1 MIVPM
6 KKVTLVVL
14 DRERE
19 DALTALRKTGVVHIE
34 CNNPQSEILD
44 TLSEDLV
51 RTAQVLALL
60 DEYAKGKP
68 VATDVSAKSGAN
80 RDARTIIDRVLQLQ
94 EEKKDA
100 QETLVRIGRELDRL
114 RSWGD
119 MDPADFDFFAE
130 RGLYFFPFE
139 MSVEDYL
146 AIPNSVHS
154 IIVNRDKKN
163 IRTLIWGE
171 DDLLHEGMPPGAI
184 ETILPERSTVALRAE
199 LTQAEERIPA
209 INRELA
215 ELAQHIPVI
224 IEYQKK
230 LNFEKEFEAVRA
242 GMEAVPVAEDREHPA
257 DLATVCGYLP
267 EEKTAVIT
275 KAASKN
281 GWACLIA
288 DPEIT
293 DEVPTQLKNNRFVNL
308 ITPLMDF
315 LGTVPGYREVDIS
328 LWFLLFFGIF
338 FAMIFGDAGYGA
350 VLGVI
355 AFGGILSARK
365 KGASPQPALY
375 MLVYLAL
382 MTMAW
387 GTITCSW
394 FGIPVEHL
402 PETLKA
408 AALPAFSNANPRAA
422 NNIKVFCFTLGLIQ
436 ISIAHLIGVIRYR
449 TSLKALG
456 EVGSLMMTVGMYFVV
471 LNLVVSAEQ
480 YPLSDTILA
489 MIGAGFLLN
498 FVFINFEGA
507 IGKGILESL
516 KNIITMC
523 LGVVNMFGDIMSYI
537 RLWAVGLAGAA
548 ISATVNE
555 MAGPFLGG
563 FIIFAGIILLVFGH
577 GLNYV
582 MNALSVIVHG
592 VRLNTLEFSN
602 HLGLTWSGFKYE
614 PFSETGNK

>member
-14 DRERE
+14 DRERQE
-19 DALTALRKTGVVHIE
+19 ALKALRKTGVLHIE
-34 CNNPQSEILD
+34 KQEGHSD
-44 TLSEDLV
+44 TLEELTESLV
-51 RTAQVLALL
+51 SAEKVLAVLE
-60 DEYAKGKP
+60 EYDDKKAQKILNN
-68 VATDVSAKSGAN
+68 SGSSEQAFS
-80 RDARTIIDRVLQLQ
+80 IVERVLQLQ
-94 EEKKDA
+94 DERKEA
-100 QETLVRIGRELDRL
+100 YETMARVGRELDRL
-114 RSWGD
+114 EIWGD
-119 MDPADFDFFAE
+119 VNPSDFDYFAE
-130 RGLYFFPFE
+130 KGLYFFPFE
-139 MSVEDYL
+139 MSVEDYTSL
-146 AIPNSVHS
+146 PDSVHS

-163 IRTLIWGE
+163 IRCLIWGE
-171 DDLLHEGMPPGAI
+171 DDLLHADMPQGALEVVMPEKPTI
-184 ETILPERSTVALRAE
+184 ELKTELERATKRVPEIDAE
-199 LTQAEERIPA
+199 FK
-209 INRELA
+209 ELSA
-215 ELAQHIPVI
+215 HIPEI
-224 IEYQKK
+224 THYINELQS
-230 LNFEKEFEAVRA
+230 EKEFETVRA
-242 GMEAVPVAEDREHPA
+242 GMEAVAMAENESHPA
-257 DLATVCGYLP
+257 DLAALCGYLP
-267 EEKTAVIT
+267 AEKAPVISR
-275 KAASKN
+275 AAAKN
-281 GWACLIA
+281 GWACLIK
-288 DPEIT
+288 DPDET
-293 DEVPTQLKNNRFVNL
+293 DEVPTELKNNRFVNL
-308 ITPLMDF
+308 IKPLMDF

-350 VLGVI
+350 TL
-355 AFGGILSARK
+355 AGISIWGIFSAKRK
-365 KGASPQPALY
+365 GKTPPPALN
-375 MLVYLAL
+375 MMVYLAL

-402 PETLKA
+402 PEFFRSI
-408 AALPAFSNANPRAA
+408 ALPAFSNENQASAD
-422 NNIKVFCFTLGLIQ
+422 NIKVFCFTLGLVQ
-436 ISIAHLIGVIRYR
+436 ISVAHLIGIIRNR
-449 TSLKALG
+449 KSLKALG
-456 EVGSLMMTVGMYFVV
+456 EIGSLMMTIGMYFVV
-471 LNLVVSAEQ
+471 LNLVVSAEN
-480 YPLSDTILA
+480 YPLSDIILG

-563 FIIFAGIILLVFGH
+563 FIIFAGILLLVFGH

>member
-19 DALTALRKTGVVHIE
+19 DALKALRKTGVLHIE
-34 CNNPQSEILD
+34 KQEAQSE
-44 TLSEDLV
+44 TLEKLTSTLADAEQAL
-51 RTAQVLALL
+51 AVLG
-60 DEYAKGKP
+60 EYAGKN
-68 VATDVSAKSGAN
+68 TGKSSSHSGDTNNASE
-80 RDARTIIDRVLQLQ
+80 IVEQVLQLR
-94 EEKKDA
+94 EERKEA
-100 QETLVRIGRELDRL
+100 YEIMARTGRELDRFAL
-114 RSWGD
+114 WGD
-119 MDPADFDFFAE
+119 IDPTDFDYFAE
-130 RGLYFFPFE
+130 KGIYFFPFE
-139 MSVEDYL
+139 MSVDDYT
-146 AIPNSVHS
+146 AIPESVRS

-163 IRTLIWGE
+163 IRCLIWGD
-171 DDLLHEGMPPGAI
+171 DDLLHADMPQGAREI
-184 ETILPERSTVALRAE
+184 VLPEKSTVELRSDLETAQARIPKIDAE
-199 LTQAEERIPA
+199 LTT
-209 INRELA
+209 LA
-215 ELAQHIPVI
+215 ASIPVVAAYI
-224 IEYQKK
+224 DALRY
-230 LNFEKEFEAVRA
+230 EKEFETVRA
-242 GMEAVPVAEDREHPA
+242 GMEAVAVTENGNHPA
-257 DLATVCGYLP
+257 DLAALCGYLP
-267 EEKTAVIT
+267 TEKAPAIS
-275 KAASKN
+275 KAAAKN
-281 GWACLIA
+281 GWACLIT
-288 DPEIT
+288 DPD
-293 DEVPTQLKNNRFVNL
+293 DEDAVPTELKNNRFVNL
-308 ITPLMDF
+308 IKPLMDF

-350 VLGVI
+350 IL
-355 AFGGILSARK
+355 AGISLWGIFSARG
-365 KGASPQPALY
+365 KGTTPPPALS
-375 MLVYLAL
+375 MMVYLAL

-387 GTITCSW
+387 GTITCTW

-402 PETLKA
+402 PDFFKTI
-408 AALPAFSNANPRAA
+408 ALPAFSNENPTAPD
-422 NNIKVFCFTLGLIQ
+422 NIKVFCFTLGLVQ
-436 ISIAHLIGVIRYR
+436 ISVAHLIGIVRNR

-456 EVGSLMMTVGMYFVV
+456 ELGSLMMTVGMYFVV
-471 LNLVVSAEQ
+471 LNLVVSAEK
-480 YPLSDTILA
+480 YPLSDIILGS
-489 MIGAGFLLN
+489 IGVGFLLN
-498 FVFINFEGA
+498 FIFINFEGA

-563 FIIFAGIILLVFGH
+563 FIIFSGVLLLVFGH

>member
-19 DALTALRKTGVVHIE
+19 EALKALRKTGVLHIE
-34 CNNPQSEILD
+34 KQEAQSE
-44 TLSEDLV
+44 TLEKLTGTLADAEQALAVLGEYEDKKRNKSFNNFDSSEK
-51 RTAQVLALL
+51 AL
-60 DEYAKGKP
+60 P
-68 VATDVSAKSGAN
+68 VVE
-80 RDARTIIDRVLQLQ
+80 RVLQLR
-94 EEKKDA
+94 EERKEA
-100 QETLVRIGRELDRL
+100 YEIMARTGRELDRFAL
-114 RSWGD
+114 WGD
-119 MDPADFDFFAE
+119 IDPADFDYFAE
-130 RGLYFFPFE
+130 KGIYFFPFE
-139 MSVEDYL
+139 MSVDDYT
-146 AIPNSVHS
+146 AIPESVRS

-163 IRTLIWGE
+163 IRCLIWGE
-171 DDLLHEGMPPGAI
+171 DDLLHTDMPLGAREI
-184 ETILPERSTVALRAE
+184 VLPEKSTVELRSDLETAQARIPEIDAE
-199 LTQAEERIPA
+199 LTT
-209 INRELA
+209 LA
-215 ELAQHIPVI
+215 ASIPVVAAYI
-224 IEYQKK
+224 DALRY
-230 LNFEKEFEAVRA
+230 EKEFETVRA
-242 GMEAVPVAEDREHPA
+242 GMEAVAVTENGNHPA
-257 DLATVCGYLP
+257 DLAALCGYLP
-267 EEKTAVIT
+267 TEKAPAIS
-275 KAASKN
+275 KAAAKN
-281 GWACLIA
+281 GWACLIT
-288 DPEIT
+288 DPD
-293 DEVPTQLKNNRFVNL
+293 DEDAVPTELKNNRFVNL
-308 ITPLMDF
+308 IKPLMDF

-350 VLGVI
+350 IL
-355 AFGGILSARK
+355 AGISLWGIFSARG
-365 KGASPQPALY
+365 KGKTPPPALS
-375 MLVYLAL
+375 MMVYLAL

-387 GTITCSW
+387 GTITCTW

-402 PETLKA
+402 PDFFKTI
-408 AALPAFSNANPRAA
+408 ALPAFSNENPTAPD
-422 NNIKVFCFTLGLIQ
+422 NIKVFCFTLGLVQ
-436 ISIAHLIGVIRYR
+436 ISVAHLIGIVRNR

-456 EVGSLMMTVGMYFVV
+456 ELGSLMMTVGMYFVV
-471 LNLVVSAEQ
+471 LNLVVSAEK
-480 YPLSDTILA
+480 YPLSDIILGS
-489 MIGAGFLLN
+489 IGAGFLLN
-498 FVFINFEGA
+498 FIFINFEGA

-563 FIIFAGIILLVFGH
+563 FIIFAGVLLLVFGH

>member
-19 DALTALRKTGVVHIE
+19 DALKALRKTGVLHIE
-34 CNNPQSEILD
+34 KQEAQSE
-44 TLSEDLV
+44 TLEKLTSTLADAEQAL
-51 RTAQVLALL
+51 AVLG
-60 DEYAKGKP
+60 EYAGKN
-68 VATDVSAKSGAN
+68 TGKSSSHSGDTNNASE
-80 RDARTIIDRVLQLQ
+80 IVEQVLQLR
-94 EEKKDA
+94 EERKEA
-100 QETLVRIGRELDRL
+100 YEIMARTGRELDRFAL
-114 RSWGD
+114 WGD
-119 MDPADFDFFAE
+119 IDPTDFDYFAE
-130 RGLYFFPFE
+130 KGIYFFPFE
-139 MSVEDYL
+139 MSVDDYT
-146 AIPNSVHS
+146 AIPESVRS

-163 IRTLIWGE
+163 IRCLIWGD
-171 DDLLHEGMPPGAI
+171 DDLLHADMPQGAREI
-184 ETILPERSTVALRAE
+184 VLPEKSTVELRSDFETAQARIPKIDAE
-199 LTQAEERIPA
+199 LTT
-209 INRELA
+209 LA
-215 ELAQHIPVI
+215 ASIPVVAAYI
-224 IEYQKK
+224 DALRY
-230 LNFEKEFEAVRA
+230 EKEFETVRA
-242 GMEAVPVAEDREHPA
+242 GMEAVAVTENGNHPA
-257 DLATVCGYLP
+257 DLAALCGYLP
-267 EEKTAVIT
+267 TEKAPAIS
-275 KAASKN
+275 KAAAKN
-281 GWACLIA
+281 GWACLIT
-288 DPEIT
+288 DPD
-293 DEVPTQLKNNRFVNL
+293 DEDAVPTELKNNRFVNL
-308 ITPLMDF
+308 IKPLMDF

-350 VLGVI
+350 IL
-355 AFGGILSARK
+355 AGISLWGIFSARG
-365 KGASPQPALY
+365 KGTTPPPALS
-375 MLVYLAL
+375 MMVYLAL

-387 GTITCSW
+387 GTITCTW

-402 PETLKA
+402 PDFFKTI
-408 AALPAFSNANPRAA
+408 ALPAFSNENPTAPD
-422 NNIKVFCFTLGLIQ
+422 NIKVFCFTLGLVQ
-436 ISIAHLIGVIRYR
+436 ISVAHLIGIVRNR

-456 EVGSLMMTVGMYFVV
+456 ELGSLMMTVGMYFVV
-471 LNLVVSAEQ
+471 LNLVVSAEK
-480 YPLSDTILA
+480 YPLSDIILGS
-489 MIGAGFLLN
+489 IGAGFLLN
-498 FVFINFEGA
+498 FIFINFEGA

-563 FIIFAGIILLVFGH
+563 FIIFAGVLLLVFGH

>member
-19 DALTALRKTGVVHIE
+19 DALKALRKTGVLHIE
-34 CNNPQSEILD
+34 KQEAQSE
-44 TLSEDLV
+44 TLEKLTGTLADAEQAL
-51 RTAQVLALL
+51 AVLG
-60 DEYAKGKP
+60 EYAGKN
-68 VATDVSAKSGAN
+68 TGKSSSHSGDTNNASE
-80 RDARTIIDRVLQLQ
+80 IVEQVLQLR
-94 EEKKDA
+94 EERKEA
-100 QETLVRIGRELDRL
+100 YEIMARTGRELDRFAL
-114 RSWGD
+114 WGD
-119 MDPADFDFFAE
+119 IDPTDFDYFAE
-130 RGLYFFPFE
+130 KGIYFFPFE
-139 MSVEDYL
+139 MSVDDYT
-146 AIPNSVHS
+146 AIPESVRS

-163 IRTLIWGE
+163 IRCLIWGE
-171 DDLLHEGMPPGAI
+171 DDLLHAGMPPGAREI
-184 ETILPERSTVALRAE
+184 VLPEKSTVELRSDFETAQARIPKIDAE
-199 LTQAEERIPA
+199 LTT
-209 INRELA
+209 LA
-215 ELAQHIPVI
+215 ASIPVVAAYI
-224 IEYQKK
+224 DALRY
-230 LNFEKEFEAVRA
+230 EKEFETVRA
-242 GMEAVPVAEDREHPA
+242 GMEAVAVTENGNHPA
-257 DLATVCGYLP
+257 DLAALCGYLP
-267 EEKTAVIT
+267 TEKAPAIS
-275 KAASKN
+275 KAAAKN
-281 GWACLIA
+281 GWACLIT
-288 DPEIT
+288 DPD
-293 DEVPTQLKNNRFVNL
+293 DEDAVPTELKNNRFVNL
-308 ITPLMDF
+308 IKPLMDF

-350 VLGVI
+350 IL
-355 AFGGILSARK
+355 AGISLWGIFSARG
-365 KGASPQPALY
+365 KGTTPPPALS
-375 MLVYLAL
+375 MMVYLAL

-387 GTITCSW
+387 GTITCTW

-402 PETLKA
+402 PDFFKTI
-408 AALPAFSNANPRAA
+408 ALPAFSNENPTAPD
-422 NNIKVFCFTLGLIQ
+422 NIKVFCFTLGLVQ
-436 ISIAHLIGVIRYR
+436 ISVAHLIGIVRNR

-456 EVGSLMMTVGMYFVV
+456 ELGSLMMTVGMYFVV
-471 LNLVVSAEQ
+471 LNLVVSAEK
-480 YPLSDTILA
+480 YPLSDIILGS
-489 MIGAGFLLN
+489 IGAGFLLN
-498 FVFINFEGA
+498 FIFINFEGA

-563 FIIFAGIILLVFGH
+563 FIIFAGVLLLVFGH

>member
-19 DALTALRKTGVVHIE
+19 DALKALRKTGVLHIE
-34 CNNPQSEILD
+34 KQEAQSE
-44 TLSEDLV
+44 TLEKLTSTLADAEQAL
-51 RTAQVLALL
+51 AVLG
-60 DEYAKGKP
+60 EYAGKN
-68 VATDVSAKSGAN
+68 TGKSSSHSGDTNNASE
-80 RDARTIIDRVLQLQ
+80 IVEQVLQLR
-94 EEKKDA
+94 EERKEA
-100 QETLVRIGRELDRL
+100 YEIMARTGRELDRFAL
-114 RSWGD
+114 WGD
-119 MDPADFDFFAE
+119 IDPTDFDYFAE
-130 RGLYFFPFE
+130 KGIYFFPFE
-139 MSVEDYL
+139 MSVDDYT
-146 AIPNSVHS
+146 AIPESVRS

-163 IRTLIWGE
+163 IRCLIWGE
-171 DDLLHEGMPPGAI
+171 DDLLHAGMPPGAREI
-184 ETILPERSTVALRAE
+184 VLPEKSTVELRSDFETAQARIPKIDAE
-199 LTQAEERIPA
+199 LTT
-209 INRELA
+209 LA
-215 ELAQHIPVI
+215 ASIPVVAAYI
-224 IEYQKK
+224 DALRY
-230 LNFEKEFEAVRA
+230 EKEFETVRA
-242 GMEAVPVAEDREHPA
+242 GMEAVAVTENGNHPA
-257 DLATVCGYLP
+257 DLAALCGYLP
-267 EEKTAVIT
+267 AEKAPVIS
-275 KAASKN
+275 KAAAKN
-281 GWACLIA
+281 GWACLIT
-288 DPEIT
+288 DP
-293 DEVPTQLKNNRFVNL
+293 DEEDAVPTELKNNRFVNL
-308 ITPLMDF
+308 IKPLMDF

-350 VLGVI
+350 IL
-355 AFGGILSARK
+355 AGISVWGIFSARG
-365 KGASPQPALY
+365 KGTTPPPALY
-375 MLVYLAL
+375 MMVYLAL

-387 GTITCSW
+387 GTITCTW
-394 FGIPVEHL
+394 FGIPIEHL
-402 PETLKA
+402 PNFLKSI
-408 AALPAFSNANPRAA
+408 ALPAFSNENPAA
-422 NNIKVFCFTLGLIQ
+422 PDNIKVFCFTLGLVQ
-436 ISIAHLIGVIRYR
+436 ISVAHLIGIVRNR

-456 EVGSLMMTVGMYFVV
+456 ELGSLMMTIGMYFVV
-471 LNLVVSAEQ
+471 LNLVVSAEK
-480 YPLSDTILA
+480 YPLSDIILGS
-489 MIGAGFLLN
+489 IGAGFLLN
-498 FVFINFEGA
+498 FIFINFEGA

-563 FIIFAGIILLVFGH
+563 FIIFAGVLLLVFGH

>member
-19 DALTALRKTGVVHIE
+19 DALKALRKTGVLHIE
-34 CNNPQSEILD
+34 KQEAQSE
-44 TLSEDLV
+44 TLEKLTSTLADAEQAL
-51 RTAQVLALL
+51 AVLG
-60 DEYAKGKP
+60 EYAGKN
-68 VATDVSAKSGAN
+68 TGKSSSHSGDTNNASE
-80 RDARTIIDRVLQLQ
+80 IVEQVLQLR
-94 EEKKDA
+94 EERKEA
-100 QETLVRIGRELDRL
+100 YEIMARTGRELDRFAL
-114 RSWGD
+114 WGD
-119 MDPADFDFFAE
+119 VDPADFDYFADK
-130 RGLYFFPFE
+130 GIYFFPFE
-139 MSVEDYL
+139 MSVDDYT
-146 AIPNSVHS
+146 AIPESVRS

-163 IRTLIWGE
+163 IRCLIWGE
-171 DDLLHEGMPPGAI
+171 DDLLHAGMPPGAREI
-184 ETILPERSTVALRAE
+184 VLPEKSTVELRSDFETARARIPEMDAE
-199 LTQAEERIPA
+199 LTTLAASIPA
-209 INRELA
+209 VVAYIDALR
-215 ELAQHIPVI
+215 
-224 IEYQKK
+224 Y
-230 LNFEKEFEAVRA
+230 EKEFETVRA
-242 GMEAVPVAEDREHPA
+242 GMEAVAIAENGNHPA
-257 DLATVCGYLP
+257 DLAALCGYLP
-267 EEKTAVIT
+267 AEKAPVIS
-275 KAASKN
+275 KAASQN
-281 GWACLIA
+281 GWACLIT
-288 DPEIT
+288 DP
-293 DEVPTQLKNNRFVNL
+293 DEEDAVPTELKNNRFVNL
-308 ITPLMDF
+308 IKPLMDF

-350 VLGVI
+350 IL
-355 AFGGILSARK
+355 AGISVWGIFSARG
-365 KGASPQPALY
+365 KGTTPPPALY
-375 MLVYLAL
+375 MMVYLAL

-387 GTITCSW
+387 GTITCTW
-394 FGIPVEHL
+394 FGIPIEHL
-402 PETLKA
+402 PNFLKSI
-408 AALPAFSNANPRAA
+408 ALPAFSNENPAA
-422 NNIKVFCFTLGLIQ
+422 PDNIKVFCFTLGLVQ
-436 ISIAHLIGVIRYR
+436 ISVAHLIGIVRNR

-456 EVGSLMMTVGMYFVV
+456 ELGSLMMTIGMYFVV
-471 LNLVVSAEQ
+471 LNLVVSAEK
-480 YPLSDTILA
+480 YPLSDIILGS
-489 MIGAGFLLN
+489 IGAGFLLN
-498 FVFINFEGA
+498 FIFINFEGA

-563 FIIFAGIILLVFGH
+563 FIIFAGVLLLVFGH

>member
-19 DALTALRKTGVVHIE
+19 DALKALRKTGVLHIE
-34 CNNPQSEILD
+34 KQEAQSE
-44 TLSEDLV
+44 TLEKLTSTLADAEQAL
-51 RTAQVLALL
+51 AVLG
-60 DEYAKGKP
+60 EYAGKN
-68 VATDVSAKSGAN
+68 TGKSSSHSGDTNNASE
-80 RDARTIIDRVLQLQ
+80 IVEQVLQLR
-94 EEKKDA
+94 EERKEA
-100 QETLVRIGRELDRL
+100 YEIMARTGRELDRFAL
-114 RSWGD
+114 WGD
-119 MDPADFDFFAE
+119 IDPTDFDYFAE
-130 RGLYFFPFE
+130 KGIYFFPFE
-139 MSVEDYL
+139 MSVDDYT
-146 AIPNSVHS
+146 AIPESVRS

-163 IRTLIWGE
+163 IRCLIWGD
-171 DDLLHEGMPPGAI
+171 DDLLHADMPQGAREI
-184 ETILPERSTVALRAE
+184 VLPEKSTVELRSDLETAQARIPKIDAE
-199 LTQAEERIPA
+199 LTT
-209 INRELA
+209 LA
-215 ELAQHIPVI
+215 ASIPVVAAYI
-224 IEYQKK
+224 DALRY
-230 LNFEKEFEAVRA
+230 EKEFETVRA
-242 GMEAVPVAEDREHPA
+242 GMEAVAVTENGNHPA
-257 DLATVCGYLP
+257 DLAALCGYLP
-267 EEKTAVIT
+267 TEKAPAIS
-275 KAASKN
+275 KAAAKN
-281 GWACLIA
+281 GWACLIT
-288 DPEIT
+288 DPD
-293 DEVPTQLKNNRFVNL
+293 DEDAVPTELKNNRFVNL
-308 ITPLMDF
+308 IKPLMDF

-350 VLGVI
+350 IL
-355 AFGGILSARK
+355 AGISLWGIFSARR
-365 KGASPQPALY
+365 KGTTPPPALY
-375 MLVYLAL
+375 MMVYLAL

-387 GTITCSW
+387 GTITCTW

-402 PETLKA
+402 PDFFKTI
-408 AALPAFSNANPRAA
+408 ALPAFSNENPTAPD
-422 NNIKVFCFTLGLIQ
+422 NIKVFCFTLGLVQ
-436 ISIAHLIGVIRYR
+436 ISVAHLIGIVRNR

-456 EVGSLMMTVGMYFVV
+456 ELGSLMMTVGMYFVV
-471 LNLVVSAEQ
+471 LNLVVSAEK
-480 YPLSDTILA
+480 YPLSDIILGS
-489 MIGAGFLLN
+489 IGAGFLLN
-498 FVFINFEGA
+498 FIFINFEGA

-563 FIIFAGIILLVFGH
+563 FIIFAGVLLLVFGH

>member
-19 DALTALRKTGVVHIE
+19 DALKALRKTGVLHIE
-34 CNNPQSEILD
+34 KQEAQSE
-44 TLSEDLV
+44 TLEKLTGTLADAEQAL
-51 RTAQVLALL
+51 AVLG
-60 DEYAKGKP
+60 EYAGKN
-68 VATDVSAKSGAN
+68 TGKSSSHSGDTNNASE
-80 RDARTIIDRVLQLQ
+80 IVEQVLQLR
-94 EEKKDA
+94 EERKEA
-100 QETLVRIGRELDRL
+100 YEIMARTGRELDRFAL
-114 RSWGD
+114 WGD
-119 MDPADFDFFAE
+119 IDPTDFDYFAE
-130 RGLYFFPFE
+130 KGIYFFPFE
-139 MSVEDYL
+139 MSVDDYT
-146 AIPNSVHS
+146 AIPESVRS

-163 IRTLIWGE
+163 IRCLIWGE
-171 DDLLHEGMPPGAI
+171 DDLLHAGMPPGAREI
-184 ETILPERSTVALRAE
+184 VLPEKSTVELRSDFETAQARIPKIDAE
-199 LTQAEERIPA
+199 LTT
-209 INRELA
+209 LA
-215 ELAQHIPVI
+215 ASIPVVAAYI
-224 IEYQKK
+224 DALRY
-230 LNFEKEFEAVRA
+230 EKEFETVRA
-242 GMEAVPVAEDREHPA
+242 GMEAVAVTENGNHPA
-257 DLATVCGYLP
+257 DLAALCGYLP
-267 EEKTAVIT
+267 AEKAPVIS
-275 KAASKN
+275 KAAAKN
-281 GWACLIA
+281 GWACLIT
-288 DPEIT
+288 DP
-293 DEVPTQLKNNRFVNL
+293 DEEDAVPTELKNNRFVNL
-308 ITPLMDF
+308 IKPLMDF

-350 VLGVI
+350 IL
-355 AFGGILSARK
+355 AGISVWGIFSARG
-365 KGASPQPALY
+365 KGTTPPPALY
-375 MLVYLAL
+375 MMVYLAL

-387 GTITCSW
+387 GTITCTW
-394 FGIPVEHL
+394 FGIPIEHL
-402 PETLKA
+402 PNFLKSI
-408 AALPAFSNANPRAA
+408 ALPAFSNENPAA
-422 NNIKVFCFTLGLIQ
+422 PDNIKVFCFTLGLVQ
-436 ISIAHLIGVIRYR
+436 ISVAHLIGIVRNR

-456 EVGSLMMTVGMYFVV
+456 ELGSLMMTIGMYFVV
-471 LNLVVSAEQ
+471 LNLVVSAEK
-480 YPLSDTILA
+480 YPLSDIILGS
-489 MIGAGFLLN
+489 IGAGFLLN
-498 FVFINFEGA
+498 FIFINFEGA

-563 FIIFAGIILLVFGH
+563 FIIFAGVLLLVFGH

>member
-19 DALTALRKTGVVHIE
+19 DALKALRKTGVLHIE
-34 CNNPQSEILD
+34 KQEAQSE
-44 TLSEDLV
+44 TLEKLTGTLADAEQAL
-51 RTAQVLALL
+51 AVLG
-60 DEYAKGKP
+60 EYAGKN
-68 VATDVSAKSGAN
+68 TGKSSSHSGDTNNASE
-80 RDARTIIDRVLQLQ
+80 IVEQVLQLR
-94 EEKKDA
+94 EERKEA
-100 QETLVRIGRELDRL
+100 YEIMARTGRELDRFAL
-114 RSWGD
+114 WGD
-119 MDPADFDFFAE
+119 IDPTDFDYFAE
-130 RGLYFFPFE
+130 KGIYFFPFE
-139 MSVEDYL
+139 MSVDDYT
-146 AIPNSVHS
+146 AIPESVRS

-163 IRTLIWGE
+163 IRCLIWGE
-171 DDLLHEGMPPGAI
+171 DDLLHADMPPGAREI
-184 ETILPERSTVALRAE
+184 VLPEKSTVELRSDFETAQARIPKIDAE
-199 LTQAEERIPA
+199 LTT
-209 INRELA
+209 LA
-215 ELAQHIPVI
+215 ASIPVVAAYI
-224 IEYQKK
+224 DALRY
-230 LNFEKEFEAVRA
+230 EKEFETVRA
-242 GMEAVPVAEDREHPA
+242 GMEAVAVTENGNHPA
-257 DLATVCGYLP
+257 DLAALCGYLP
-267 EEKTAVIT
+267 TEKAPAIS
-275 KAASKN
+275 KAAAKN
-281 GWACLIA
+281 GWACLIT
-288 DPEIT
+288 DPD
-293 DEVPTQLKNNRFVNL
+293 DEDAVPTELKNNRFVNL
-308 ITPLMDF
+308 IKPLMDF

-350 VLGVI
+350 IL
-355 AFGGILSARK
+355 AGISLWGIFSARG
-365 KGASPQPALY
+365 KGTTPPPALS
-375 MLVYLAL
+375 MMVYLAL

-387 GTITCSW
+387 GTITCTW

-402 PETLKA
+402 PDFFKTI
-408 AALPAFSNANPRAA
+408 ALPAFSNENPTAPD
-422 NNIKVFCFTLGLIQ
+422 NIKVFCFTLGLVQ
-436 ISIAHLIGVIRYR
+436 ISVAHLIGIVRNR

-456 EVGSLMMTVGMYFVV
+456 ELGSLMMTVGMYFVV
-471 LNLVVSAEQ
+471 LNLVVSAEK
-480 YPLSDTILA
+480 YPLSDIILGS
-489 MIGAGFLLN
+489 IGAGFLLN
-498 FVFINFEGA
+498 FIFINFEGA

-563 FIIFAGIILLVFGH
+563 FIIFAGVLLLVFGH

>member
-19 DALTALRKTGVVHIE
+19 DALKALRKTGVLHIE
-34 CNNPQSEILD
+34 KQEAQSE
-44 TLSEDLV
+44 TLEKLTSTLADAEQAL
-51 RTAQVLALL
+51 AVLG
-60 DEYAKGKP
+60 EYAGKN
-68 VATDVSAKSGAN
+68 TGKSSSHSGDTNNASE
-80 RDARTIIDRVLQLQ
+80 IVEQVLQLR
-94 EEKKDA
+94 EERKEA
-100 QETLVRIGRELDRL
+100 YEIMARTGRELDRFAL
-114 RSWGD
+114 WGD
-119 MDPADFDFFAE
+119 IDPTDFDYFAE
-130 RGLYFFPFE
+130 KGIYFFPFE
-139 MSVEDYL
+139 MSVDDYT
-146 AIPNSVHS
+146 AIPESVRS

-163 IRTLIWGE
+163 IRCLIWGE
-171 DDLLHEGMPPGAI
+171 DDLLHAGMPPGAREI
-184 ETILPERSTVALRAE
+184 VLPEKSTVELRSDFETAQARIPKIDAE
-199 LTQAEERIPA
+199 LTT
-209 INRELA
+209 LA
-215 ELAQHIPVI
+215 ASIPVVAAYI
-224 IEYQKK
+224 DALRY
-230 LNFEKEFEAVRA
+230 EKEFETVRA
-242 GMEAVPVAEDREHPA
+242 GMEAVAVTENGNHPA
-257 DLATVCGYLP
+257 DLAALCGYLP
-267 EEKTAVIT
+267 TEKAPAIS
-275 KAASKN
+275 KAAAKN
-281 GWACLIA
+281 GWACLIT
-288 DPEIT
+288 DPD
-293 DEVPTQLKNNRFVNL
+293 DEDAVPTELKNNRFVNL
-308 ITPLMDF
+308 IKPLMDF

-350 VLGVI
+350 IL
-355 AFGGILSARK
+355 AGISLWGIFSARG
-365 KGASPQPALY
+365 KGTTPPPALS
-375 MLVYLAL
+375 MMVYLAL

-387 GTITCSW
+387 GTITCTW

-402 PETLKA
+402 PDFFKTI
-408 AALPAFSNANPRAA
+408 ALPAFSNENPTAPD
-422 NNIKVFCFTLGLIQ
+422 NIKVFCFTLGLVQ
-436 ISIAHLIGVIRYR
+436 ISVAHLIGIVRNR

-456 EVGSLMMTVGMYFVV
+456 ELGSLMMTVGMYFVV
-471 LNLVVSAEQ
+471 LNLVVSAEK
-480 YPLSDTILA
+480 YPLSDIILGS
-489 MIGAGFLLN
+489 IGAGFLLN
-498 FVFINFEGA
+498 FIFINFEGA

-563 FIIFAGIILLVFGH
+563 FIIFAGVLLLVFGH

>member
-19 DALTALRKTGVVHIE
+19 EALKALRKTGVLHIE
-34 CNNPQSEILD
+34 KQEAQSE
-44 TLSEDLV
+44 TLEKLTGTLADAEQALAVLGEYEDKKRNKSFNNFDSSEK
-51 RTAQVLALL
+51 AL
-60 DEYAKGKP
+60 P
-68 VATDVSAKSGAN
+68 VVE
-80 RDARTIIDRVLQLQ
+80 RVLQLR
-94 EEKKDA
+94 EERKEA
-100 QETLVRIGRELDRL
+100 YEIMARTGRELDRFAL
-114 RSWGD
+114 WGD
-119 MDPADFDFFAE
+119 VDPADFDYFADK
-130 RGLYFFPFE
+130 GIYFFPFE
-139 MSVEDYL
+139 MSVDDYT
-146 AIPNSVHS
+146 AIPESVRS

-163 IRTLIWGE
+163 IRCLIWGE
-171 DDLLHEGMPPGAI
+171 DDLLHAGMPPGAREI
-184 ETILPERSTVALRAE
+184 VLPEKSTVELRSDFETARARIPEIDAE
-199 LTQAEERIPA
+199 LTT
-209 INRELA
+209 LA
-215 ELAQHIPVI
+215 ASIPVVAAYI
-224 IEYQKK
+224 DALRY
-230 LNFEKEFEAVRA
+230 EKEFETVRA
-242 GMEAVPVAEDREHPA
+242 GMEAVAVTENGNHPA
-257 DLATVCGYLP
+257 DLAALCGYLP
-267 EEKTAVIT
+267 TEKAPVIS
-275 KAASKN
+275 KAAAKN
-281 GWACLIA
+281 GWACLIT
-288 DPEIT
+288 DP
-293 DEVPTQLKNNRFVNL
+293 DEEDAVPTELKNNRFVNL
-308 ITPLMDF
+308 IKPLMDF

-350 VLGVI
+350 IL
-355 AFGGILSARK
+355 AGISLWGIFSARG
-365 KGASPQPALY
+365 KGTTPPPALS
-375 MLVYLAL
+375 MMVYLAL

-387 GTITCSW
+387 GTITCTW

-402 PETLKA
+402 PDFFKTI
-408 AALPAFSNANPRAA
+408 ALPAFSNENPVAPD
-422 NNIKVFCFTLGLIQ
+422 NIKVFCFTLGLVQ
-436 ISIAHLIGVIRYR
+436 ISVAHLIGIVRNR

-456 EVGSLMMTVGMYFVV
+456 EFGSLMMTVGMYFVV
-471 LNLVVSAEQ
+471 LNLVVSAEK
-480 YPLSDTILA
+480 YPLSDIILGS
-489 MIGAGFLLN
+489 IGAGFLLN
-498 FVFINFEGA
+498 FIFINFEGA

-563 FIIFAGIILLVFGH
+563 FIIFAGVILLVFGH